1 MAQYDDLN
9 VPRIALVGVISVIVT
24 AVTALAVQVLFYA
37 MAARVDAAKAEAS
50 QFRRQIEFL
59 ERQREQIAS
68 YGVDPDTGN
77 VTVPV
82 TVAFEVLAS
91 GGVPGEE
98 TPGETDTEKQPSGDE
113 ETS

>member
-37 MAARVDAAKAEAS
+37 MAQRVDAAKAEAS
-50 QFRRQIEFL
+50 QYRRQIEFL
-59 ERQREQIAS
+59 ERQREQISS

-77 VTVPV
+77 VTIPV
-82 TVAFEVLAS
+82 TAAFEVLAS
-91 GGVPGEE
+91 GGGPGEE
-98 TPGETDTEKQPSGDE
+98 APEVSDTEKQPSGEE